1 MSRARKF
8 RKIKVTMK
16 FTLGTATV
24 LVLAALVST
33 GSARPEGSAETAT
46 STSTSTSTS
55 TIANGEDVGTT
66 TAVPEESKMSKF
78 FDDVSSAFKSGTAK
92 VKESFESAATSVKD
106 GVLRGYGFVKDK
118 LTGTA
123 DPTAAPGN
131 ETETSSTAATTSTV
145 AVTPTTKLVSARSIT
160 GNSATAKAIGVEP
173 NDEETKDEDRLIFI
187 GDEDTATDAVVP
199 TTTVAAAGAS
209 STVKTKLDDRWIID
223 GPTACKSGQAVVNG
237 KCKNV
242 F

>member
-1 MSRARKF
+1 
-8 RKIKVTMK
+8 MK
-16 FTLGTATV
+16 FTIGTATV

-33 GSARPEGSAETAT
+33 GSARPEGSVET

-131 ETETSSTAATTSTV
+131 ETETSSTAATSTV

-199 TTTVAAAGAS
+199 TTTTPAAGAS